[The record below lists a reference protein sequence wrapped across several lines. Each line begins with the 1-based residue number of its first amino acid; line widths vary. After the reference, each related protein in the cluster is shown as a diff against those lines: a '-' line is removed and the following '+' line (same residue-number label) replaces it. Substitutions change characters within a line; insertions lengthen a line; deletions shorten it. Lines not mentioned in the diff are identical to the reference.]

1 MTGPQAEWPRN
12 HSLIPWRYKFFS
24 SPKHPEWLWGLHCLL
39 FSRCQGLFFQGW
51 SGWGVKLYLH
61 SPICLHVT
69 HRQLYF
75 CLYTFLLTS
84 VTVQVPRP
92 YKSSSTC
99 KSEKIVYKRIWL
111 ENEVNRSVCK
121 LFLYLSITLT
131 TLCVYVAC
139 YILIQFH
146 CLFQFNA
153 AGGWGR
159 LICAT
164 DILVNA
170 FTFLSCAGETM
181 P

>member
-1 MTGPQAEWPRN
+1 MFYIAVATHCSANASGSYCVLV
-12 HSLIPWRYKFFS
+12 HY
-24 SPKHPEWLWGLHCLL
+24 CLL
-39 FSRCQGLFFQGW
+39 SCDAVIAF
-51 SGWGVKLYLH
+51 
-61 SPICLHVT
+61 I
-69 HRQLYF
+69 
-75 CLYTFLLTS
+75 LTS

-92 YKSSSTC
+92 YNSSSTC

-153 AGGWGR
+153 AGG
-159 LICAT
+159 
-164 DILVNA
+164 
-170 FTFLSCAGETM
+170 
-181 P
+181 